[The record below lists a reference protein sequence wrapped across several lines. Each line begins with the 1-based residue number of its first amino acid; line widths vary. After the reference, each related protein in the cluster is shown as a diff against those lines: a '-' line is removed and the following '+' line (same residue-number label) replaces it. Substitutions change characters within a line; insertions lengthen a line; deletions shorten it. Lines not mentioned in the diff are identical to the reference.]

1 MTCPV
6 AVILPTHNRAHVLA
20 RAVES
25 VLAQSFA
32 DFALI
37 VVDDGSTDE
46 TSDLLHNYHDERLR
60 IITHQ
65 HNRGVAAARNTGVIA
80 SKGARWLA
88 FIDSDDAW
96 HVDKLARQ
104 MAVAQAMGEGETA
117 VFYTAL
123 TRHQNGNKSRFPQRG
138 ANGFVHNALLGGNL
152 VAASTALVRSDCFG
166 RKELFDEGLTCLVD
180 WELWLRLSRF
190 YRFYFVNEPLVTAHH
205 LPDGVSGDDTAVL
218 QALQYI
224 VNKHEPSFGQDK
236 RIVAHYYYLI
246 GNHLCLREQMRSG
259 RSYLERAVKAAPYQP
274 RYRLA
279 QTVSVLGERVYH
291 RCQSLLNRL

>member
-1 MTCPV
+1 MTCSV
-6 AVILPTHNRAHVLA
+6 AVVLATYNRAHVLA
-20 RAVES
+20 QAVES
-25 VLAQSFA
+25 VLAQSFT
-32 DFALI
+32 DFVLI

-46 TSDLLHNYHDERLR
+46 TAELLHNYHDERLR
-60 IITHQ
+60 VITHK

-96 HVDKLARQ
+96 HVEKLARQ
-104 MAVAQAMGEGETA
+104 MAVAQEMEEGETA

-123 TRHQNGNKSRFPQRG
+123 TRHQNGQKSRFPQRG

-190 YRFYFVNEPLVTAHH
+190 YRFYFMNEPLVTAHH
-205 LPDGVSGDDTAVL
+205 LPDGVSREDTAVL
-218 QALQYI
+218 QALQHI
-224 VNKHEPSFGQDK
+224 VNKHEASFEQDK
-236 RIVAHYYYLI
+236 KQVAHYYYLI
-246 GNHLCLREQMRSG
+246 GNHLCLQGQMRNG
-259 RSYLERAVKAAPYQP
+259 RRYLERAVKADSYRP

-279 QTVSVLGERVYH
+279 HTVSAFGQR
-291 RCQSLLNRL
+291 SLS